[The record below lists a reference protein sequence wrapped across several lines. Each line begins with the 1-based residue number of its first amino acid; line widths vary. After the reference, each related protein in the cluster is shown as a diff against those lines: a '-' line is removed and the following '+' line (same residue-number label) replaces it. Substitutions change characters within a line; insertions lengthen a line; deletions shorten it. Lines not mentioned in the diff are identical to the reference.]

1 MGFSGKNMRER
12 VNRHKCK
19 IIHNNKWFTLFLCYI
34 TCYLMAF
41 WGDLK
46 HFE

>member
-1 MGFSGKNMRER
+1 MQQIRFDC
-12 VNRHKCK
+12 HKWE

-34 TCYLMAF
+34 TCYLMGF

-46 HFE
+46 RFEGE